1 MSFLRG
7 GLSQII
13 RFERHT
19 MICAAM
25 LSTVMVYGA
34 GHRCRG
40 TLSMKTVSQGDL
52 QFMGVGRGE
61 RVTADGGIAF
71 RVLEI

>member
-1 MSFLRG
+1 
-7 GLSQII
+7 
-13 RFERHT
+13 